1 MTLTI
6 FAQSMPSE
14 PNTGDEEQEKRQSKA
29 ALQLESTAFVAFLVF
44 KLCVVE
50 IIVEEEG
57 GVRRERG
64 LESRLLIKW
73 SKQEKW
79 S

>member
-1 MTLTI
+1 M
-6 FAQSMPSE
+6 S
-14 PNTGDEEQEKRQSKA
+14 
-29 ALQLESTAFVAFLVF
+29 LESTAFVAFLVF

-79 S
+79 SCWVEQAEIDCGDGGRRLVTE